1 MHSQHL
7 LTHLMTR
14 FCTWCQFTQ
23 FQRCEKNCKRKITI
37 ELPPGG
43 FRERHG
49 KTKPYFVSNFHSA
62 CLWSNIFA
70 ICRIV
75 YENQHNRVRE
85 KVLVRPCCW
94 DRKLYRYTIVQ
105 NVWRKEM
112 IIRHCAAPFVG
123 WKEKKRRQHLPHSF
137 GTRCYMPFKTWLML
151 HGKSLEWERGEA
163 DVLCSTRK
171 QNSNGRG

>member
-1 MHSQHL
+1 MPIH
-7 LTHLMTR
+7 
-14 FCTWCQFTQ
+14 
-23 FQRCEKNCKRKITI
+23 TI
-37 ELPPGG
+37 SAVWKKLKTENHNRTSSWW
-43 FRERHG
+43 FMG
-49 KTKPYFVSNFHSA
+49 KAWENYPYFVSNFHSA
-62 CLWSNIFA
+62 CLCSNIFA

-112 IIRHCAAPFVG
+112 IIRHCAAPSVG

-137 GTRCYMPFKTWLML
+137 GTQCYMPFKTWLML